1 MIQRAATGDHR
12 LDEITRALVECA
24 GPLRIIL
31 FGSRAR
37 GDARPDSDY
46 DIVVELNFDD
56 FHACRSSLYS
66 AVRDVCDGAQVDILL
81 RKPGQIEDRRDDPGY
96 MDWEI
101 ARDGLVIYPPGSG
114 SELLRPARRR
124 SDRVRESHEPLRSID
139 DWLTRAHEDL
149 RVIDNILAAGEEAAW
164 TGVCFHG
171 QQLAEKY
178 LKVLFIRRHVRPP
191 RTHDLAGLLQEL
203 RQLGY
208 DLPEFTAQCE
218 LLKPYAIDVRYPE
231 NVPIP
236 DETTGRAALAATR
249 AIVDAVKGRMA

>member
-1 MIQRAATGDHR
+1 MIQRATANDER
-12 LDEITRALVECA
+12 LDDITRALVECA
-24 GPLRIIL
+24 QPSRIIL

-46 DIVVELNFDD
+46 DIVVELEFDD
-56 FHACRSSLYS
+56 FHACRSGLYS
-66 AVRDVCDGAQVDILL
+66 AVRDARRGAQVDILL
-81 RKPGQIEDRRDDPGY
+81 RKPGQIESRRDDPGY

-101 ARDGLVIYPPGSG
+101 ARDGVVIYPSG
-114 SELLRPARRR
+114 SSSERLRPTSDR

-139 DWLTRAHEDL
+139 DWLARAEEDL
-149 RVIDNILAAGEEAAW
+149 RIIEHTLAAGESAAW
-164 TGVCFHG
+164 SGICFHG

-178 LKVLFIRRHVRPP
+178 LKVLFIRRRVRPP
-191 RTHDLAGLLQEL
+191 RTHNLALLVREL

-208 DLPEFTAQCE
+208 DFPEFTAECE

-231 NVPIP
+231 DVPIP

-249 AIVDAVKGRMA
+249 AIVDAVKERMT